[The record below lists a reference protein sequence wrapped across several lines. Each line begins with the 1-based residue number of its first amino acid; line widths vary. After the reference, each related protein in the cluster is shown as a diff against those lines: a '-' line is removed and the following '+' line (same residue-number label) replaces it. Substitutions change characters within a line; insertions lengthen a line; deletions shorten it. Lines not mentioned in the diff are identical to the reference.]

1 MVWLL
6 FGARFIR
13 FQITPSPVVFLS
25 SNFGQFVTA
34 DLLGDVLLRE
44 ILSVC
49 FLSSIRLRQD
59 LAEVTSRH
67 EQTVKEMRSEVAEM
81 KALLTRVLQ
90 NGSAPSLPSL
100 PSIQS
105 LQPPPPQQLAPS
117 ETRSPSKRSASSRS
131 HRKKHRRQL
140 NSRSDDEEG
149 DENYQGLPLTD
160 GAPVANELPS
170 VRVLASRALK
180 QHKDDQDQS

>member
-1 MVWLL
+1 M
-6 FGARFIR
+6 RCR
-13 FQITPSPVVFLS
+13 ITE
-25 SNFGQFVTA
+25 
-34 DLLGDVLLRE
+34 GDS
-44 ILSVC
+44 SVC

-105 LQPPPPQQLAPS
+105 LQPPSPQQLAPN

-140 NSRSDDEEG
+140 NFRSDDEEG

-160 GAPVANELPS
+160 GAPVSNELPS
-170 VRVLASRALK
+170 VRVLASRARK